1 MSNFIVVTDFTHGRI
16 LQVDFQT
23 GSVIKLPITANGS
36 PGLVLEKSTTTLFY
50 CETFTKSIKY
60 TTLQGDNTTYF
71 YTTGIQFKP
80 FILRKCICQDVLV
93 WQLVLYPY
101 WCLFLYITI
110 FVYYRFLSCEA
121 VSGTLKVFFFRVGE
135 ISLTR
140 RKA

>member
-23 GSVIKLPITANGS
+23 GTVIKLPITANRS

-80 FILRKCICQDVLV
+80 FILRKYICQDVLV

-101 WCLFLYITI
+101 WCLFFLYYNLCILSI
-110 FVYYRFLSCEA
+110 SFLWSCFGYSK
-121 VSGTLKVFFFRVGE
+121 SGYFRVGE
-135 ISLTR
+135 IYTG
-140 RKA
+140 

>member
-23 GSVIKLPITANGS
+23 GTVIKLPITANRS

-71 YTTGIQFKP
+71 YTTSIQFKP

-93 WQLVLYPY
+93 WQLVSYPY

-121 VSGTLKVFFFRVGE
+121 VSGTLKVVIFVWEKFT
-135 ISLTR
+135 LAR

>member
-80 FILRKCICQDVLV
+80 FILRKCICQDVLYDNWFYILTGV
-93 WQLVLYPY
+93 CFFILQS
-101 WCLFLYITI
+101 LYII
-110 FVYYRFLSCEA
+110 DSLWSCFGY
-121 VSGTLKVFFFRVGE
+121 SKSVFFSCGRNF
-135 ISLTR
+135 TD
-140 RKA
+140 

>member
-1 MSNFIVVTDFTHGRI
+1 MVTDFTHGRI

-71 YTTGIQFKP
+71 YTTGIHITQMYLP
-80 FILRKCICQDVLV
+80 GCSSMTTGFISLLV
-93 WQLVLYPY
+93 SA
-101 WCLFLYITI
+101 FLYYNLCI
-110 FVYYRFLSCEA
+110 LSIPCEA